1 MQLDYVDDRLHRWAK
16 WAISG
21 RPQLGD
27 RDRTALYEMVK
38 SGVIAR
44 GYGLKPE
51 PEANEEEQ
59 TETALQW
66 LRSRQ
71 PKQHEVIVIHYL
83 GRGTIKQKCA
93 DMHVT
98 ESVYFKHLKLGK
110 YTLEMWFDV
119 MEAA

>member
-59 TETALQW
+59 TESAMQW
-66 LRSRQ
+66 LRDRQ
-71 PKQHEVIVIHYL
+71 AKQYEVVVTHYI
-83 GRGTIKQKCA
+83 GRGTIKQMCR
-93 DMHVT
+93 DLQMS
-98 ESVYFKHLKLGK
+98 ESVYFKHLKLAK
-110 YTLEMWFDV
+110 YGLEVWF
-119 MEAA
+119 EARAA